1 MYDEATYEAF
11 KENHTT
17 KALCELTTD
26 KSGKVSFILENK
38 KWFSGVSSREFMFV
52 VLDAIDAGNY
62 NWWSRGGTITAG
74 KKHSFRIEIDR
85 KNIAE
90 NPGLSTD
97 ESKLVLE
104 DGVLK
109 GLKDPSLTRLV
120 LPASVKSIAPGAFW
134 ESKIESLVL
143 NEGVES
149 IGLQAFAK
157 SQKLT
162 SVTFPSSLKRIGEHA
177 FEDCSALTEIN
188 LSKVNL
194 EEIGSSA
201 FRDTGLKDSM
211 LATLTLDGMKVTW
224 IRDNAKARLMPR
236 TLFPDASDVQI
247 DSLSLQN
254 GISAS
259 ISTFLVEKD
268 GVRMLFDTGMGAPD
282 SRLLEG
288 LKALHIHP
296 EDINYL
302 FITHFHGDH
311 IGGMMK
317 NDSVVFPRAE
327 VYASQLEYDAWM
339 KMPADQKAQV
349 EKTMKAYKDR
359 LHLFVFGDTLP
370 ENVMAM
376 NAVGHTPGHTVFQV
390 GKLLVIGDLFH
401 GAALQ
406 LAHPEICAQYDMDKK
421 GAVKSRKYYLQYA
434 RENGLTMAGMHLPV
448 PAFMK

>member
-1 MYDEATYEAF
+1 MKNSRWSYVAGMVAALLFVSCGGQSKQKAESEMNTDS
-11 KENHTT
+11 T
-17 KALCELTTD
+17 KVA
-26 KSGKVSFILENK
+26 
-38 KWFSGVSSREFMFV
+38 
-52 VLDAIDAGNY
+52 Y
-62 NWWSRGGTITAG
+62 
-74 KKHSFRIEIDR
+74 
-85 KNIAE
+85 
-90 NPGLSTD
+90 
-97 ESKLVLE
+97 
-104 DGVLK
+104 
-109 GLKDPSLTRLV
+109 
-120 LPASVKSIAPGAFW
+120 
-134 ESKIESLVL
+134 
-143 NEGVES
+143 
-149 IGLQAFAK
+149 
-157 SQKLT
+157 
-162 SVTFPSSLKRIGEHA
+162 GE
-177 FEDCSALTEIN
+177 
-188 LSKVNL
+188 VQMQ
-194 EEIGSSA
+194 
-201 FRDTGLKDSM
+201 KDSM

-224 IRDNAKARLMPR
+224 IRDNVQPRLMPR
-236 TLFPDASDVQI
+236 TLFPDASDAQI

-254 GISAS
+254 GVPAS

-268 GVRMLFDTGMGAPD
+268 SVRMLFDTGMGAPD

-390 GKLLVIGDLFH
+390 GKLLVIGDLCS
-401 GAALQ
+401 
-406 LAHPEICAQYDMDKK
+406 P
-421 GAVKSRKYYLQYA
+421 
-434 RENGLTMAGMHLPV
+434 
-448 PAFMK
+448 

>member
-1 MYDEATYEAF
+1 MKNSKWSYVAGIIAAMWFVGCGGQSKQKTESEMNTDS
-11 KENHTT
+11 T
-17 KALCELTTD
+17 KVA
-26 KSGKVSFILENK
+26 
-38 KWFSGVSSREFMFV
+38 
-52 VLDAIDAGNY
+52 Y
-62 NWWSRGGTITAG
+62 
-74 KKHSFRIEIDR
+74 
-85 KNIAE
+85 
-90 NPGLSTD
+90 
-97 ESKLVLE
+97 
-104 DGVLK
+104 
-109 GLKDPSLTRLV
+109 
-120 LPASVKSIAPGAFW
+120 
-134 ESKIESLVL
+134 
-143 NEGVES
+143 
-149 IGLQAFAK
+149 
-157 SQKLT
+157 
-162 SVTFPSSLKRIGEHA
+162 GE
-177 FEDCSALTEIN
+177 
-188 LSKVNL
+188 VQMQ
-194 EEIGSSA
+194 
-201 FRDTGLKDSM
+201 KDSM
-211 LATLTLDGMKVTW
+211 LATLILDGMKVTW

-236 TLFPDASDVQI
+236 TLFPDASEVQI

-254 GISAS
+254 GVPAS

-327 VYASQLEYDAWM
+327 VYASKLEYDAWM
-339 KMPADQKAQV
+339 KMSADQKAQV

-359 LHLFVFGDTLP
+359 LHLFVFGDMLP

>member
-1 MYDEATYEAF
+1 MKNCRWNYVAATIAALLFVGCGGQSKQKTES
-11 KENHTT
+11 EMNTDST
-17 KALCELTTD
+17 KVAY
-26 KSGKVSFILENK
+26 G
-38 KWFSGVSSREFMFV
+38 
-52 VLDAIDAGNY
+52 
-62 NWWSRGGTITAG
+62 
-74 KKHSFRIEIDR
+74 EI
-85 KNIAE
+85 
-90 NPGLSTD
+90 
-97 ESKLVLE
+97 
-104 DGVLK
+104 
-109 GLKDPSLTRLV
+109 
-120 LPASVKSIAPGAFW
+120 
-134 ESKIESLVL
+134 
-143 NEGVES
+143 
-149 IGLQAFAK
+149 QM
-157 SQKLT
+157 Q
-162 SVTFPSSLKRIGEHA
+162 
-177 FEDCSALTEIN
+177 
-188 LSKVNL
+188 
-194 EEIGSSA
+194 
-201 FRDTGLKDSM
+201 KDSM

-224 IRDNAKARLMPR
+224 IRDNVQPRLMPR
-236 TLFPDASDVQI
+236 TLFPDASETQI

-254 GISAS
+254 GVPAS

-282 SRLLEG
+282 SQLLEG

-339 KMPADQKAQV
+339 KMLADQKVQV

-376 NAVGHTPGHTVFQV
+376 NAVGHTLGHTVFQV

-406 LAHPEICAQYDMDKK
+406 LVHPEICAQYDMDKK

-434 RENGLTMAGMHLPV
+434 RENGLTLAGMHLPV

>member
-1 MYDEATYEAF
+1 MDMFKFLSFILLGMCLLFGGCKKENPSVNSDSSIVEITVCTSKGELLENQVVRMYDEATYEAF

-201 FRDTGLKDSM
+201 FRDTGLKKVTFPAS
-211 LATLTLDGMKVTW
+211 LKKIAPQAFLNTQLVNVIFPEELQEIGNEAFREIATLKTITLPNNLRKIGYRAFYACSKLKEIILPKYVRRIKDYGLRTNYKLDR
-224 IRDNAKARLMPR
+224 IRFEGDEVPEIGNYSLPFLESITEIMVPKGK
-236 TLFPDASDVQI
+236 
-247 DSLSLQN
+247 LSLYKAKYQDYQ
-254 GISAS
+254 S
-259 ISTFLVEKD
+259 IIIE
-268 GVRMLFDTGMGAPD
+268 
-282 SRLLEG
+282 
-288 LKALHIHP
+288 
-296 EDINYL
+296 
-302 FITHFHGDH
+302 
-311 IGGMMK
+311 
-317 NDSVVFPRAE
+317 
-327 VYASQLEYDAWM
+327 
-339 KMPADQKAQV
+339 
-349 EKTMKAYKDR
+349 
-359 LHLFVFGDTLP
+359 
-370 ENVMAM
+370 
-376 NAVGHTPGHTVFQV
+376 TP
-390 GKLLVIGDLFH
+390 
-401 GAALQ
+401 
-406 LAHPEICAQYDMDKK
+406 
-421 GAVKSRKYYLQYA
+421 
-434 RENGLTMAGMHLPV
+434 
-448 PAFMK
+448 

>member
-1 MYDEATYEAF
+1 MDMFKFLSFILLGMCLLFGGCKKENPSVNSDSSIVEITVCTSKGELLENQVVRMYDEATYEAF

-143 NEGVES
+143 NEGLES

-201 FRDTGLKDSM
+201 FRDTGLKKVTFPAS
-211 LATLTLDGMKVTW
+211 LKKIAPQAFLNTQLVNVIFPEELQEIGNEAFREIATLKTITLPNNLRKIGYRAFYACSKLKEIILPKYVRRIKDYGLRTNYKLDR
-224 IRDNAKARLMPR
+224 IRFEGDEVPEIGNYSLPFLESITEIMVPKGK
-236 TLFPDASDVQI
+236 
-247 DSLSLQN
+247 LSLYKAKYQDYQ
-254 GISAS
+254 S
-259 ISTFLVEKD
+259 IIIE
-268 GVRMLFDTGMGAPD
+268 
-282 SRLLEG
+282 
-288 LKALHIHP
+288 
-296 EDINYL
+296 
-302 FITHFHGDH
+302 
-311 IGGMMK
+311 
-317 NDSVVFPRAE
+317 
-327 VYASQLEYDAWM
+327 
-339 KMPADQKAQV
+339 
-349 EKTMKAYKDR
+349 
-359 LHLFVFGDTLP
+359 
-370 ENVMAM
+370 
-376 NAVGHTPGHTVFQV
+376 TP
-390 GKLLVIGDLFH
+390 
-401 GAALQ
+401 
-406 LAHPEICAQYDMDKK
+406 
-421 GAVKSRKYYLQYA
+421 
-434 RENGLTMAGMHLPV
+434 
-448 PAFMK
+448 

>member
-1 MYDEATYEAF
+1 MWFVGCGGQSKQKAE
-11 KENHTT
+11 KEMNTDST
-17 KALCELTTD
+17 KVA
-26 KSGKVSFILENK
+26 
-38 KWFSGVSSREFMFV
+38 
-52 VLDAIDAGNY
+52 Y
-62 NWWSRGGTITAG
+62 
-74 KKHSFRIEIDR
+74 
-85 KNIAE
+85 
-90 NPGLSTD
+90 
-97 ESKLVLE
+97 
-104 DGVLK
+104 
-109 GLKDPSLTRLV
+109 
-120 LPASVKSIAPGAFW
+120 
-134 ESKIESLVL
+134 
-143 NEGVES
+143 
-149 IGLQAFAK
+149 
-157 SQKLT
+157 
-162 SVTFPSSLKRIGEHA
+162 GE
-177 FEDCSALTEIN
+177 
-188 LSKVNL
+188 VQMQ
-194 EEIGSSA
+194 
-201 FRDTGLKDSM
+201 KDSM

-259 ISTFLVEKD
+259 ISMFLVEKD

-282 SRLLEG
+282 SRLLDG

-370 ENVMAM
+370 ESVMAM

>member
-1 MYDEATYEAF
+1 MCLLFGGCKKENPSVNSDSSIVEITVCTSKGELLENQVVRMYDEATYEAF

-90 NPGLSTD
+90 NLGLSTD

-143 NEGVES
+143 NEGLES

-201 FRDTGLKDSM
+201 FRDTGLKKVTFPAS
-211 LATLTLDGMKVTW
+211 LKKIAPQAFLNTQLVNVIFPEELQEIGNEAFREIATLKTITLPNNLRKIGYRAFYACSKLKEIILPKYVRRIKDYGLRTNYKLDR
-224 IRDNAKARLMPR
+224 IRFEGDEVPEIGNYSLPFLESITEIMVPKGK
-236 TLFPDASDVQI
+236 
-247 DSLSLQN
+247 LSLYKAKYQDYQ
-254 GISAS
+254 S
-259 ISTFLVEKD
+259 IIIE
-268 GVRMLFDTGMGAPD
+268 
-282 SRLLEG
+282 
-288 LKALHIHP
+288 
-296 EDINYL
+296 
-302 FITHFHGDH
+302 
-311 IGGMMK
+311 
-317 NDSVVFPRAE
+317 
-327 VYASQLEYDAWM
+327 
-339 KMPADQKAQV
+339 
-349 EKTMKAYKDR
+349 
-359 LHLFVFGDTLP
+359 
-370 ENVMAM
+370 
-376 NAVGHTPGHTVFQV
+376 TP
-390 GKLLVIGDLFH
+390 
-401 GAALQ
+401 
-406 LAHPEICAQYDMDKK
+406 
-421 GAVKSRKYYLQYA
+421 
-434 RENGLTMAGMHLPV
+434 
-448 PAFMK
+448 

>member
-1 MYDEATYEAF
+1 MDMFKFLSFILLGMCLLFGGCKKENPSVNSDSSIVEITVCTSKGELLENQVVRMYDEATYEAF

-38 KWFSGVSSREFMFV
+38 KWFSG
-52 VLDAIDAGNY
+52 

-74 KKHSFRIEIDR
+74 KKHSFRIEIDC

-143 NEGVES
+143 NEGLES

-201 FRDTGLKDSM
+201 FRDTGLK
-211 LATLTLDGMKVTW
+211 KVT
-224 IRDNAKARLMPR
+224 
-236 TLFPDASDVQI
+236 FPASLKKIAPQAFLNTQLVNVI
-247 DSLSLQN
+247 FPEELQEIGN
-254 GISAS
+254 EA
-259 ISTFLVEKD
+259 LEK
-268 GVRMLFDTGMGAPD
+268 
-282 SRLLEG
+282 
-288 LKALHIHP
+288 
-296 EDINYL
+296 
-302 FITHFHGDH
+302 
-311 IGGMMK
+311 
-317 NDSVVFPRAE
+317 
-327 VYASQLEYDAWM
+327 SQL
-339 KMPADQKAQV
+339 
-349 EKTMKAYKDR
+349 
-359 LHLFVFGDTLP
+359 
-370 ENVMAM
+370 
-376 NAVGHTPGHTVFQV
+376 
-390 GKLLVIGDLFH
+390 
-401 GAALQ
+401 
-406 LAHPEICAQYDMDKK
+406 
-421 GAVKSRKYYLQYA
+421 
-434 RENGLTMAGMHLPV
+434 
-448 PAFMK
+448 

>member
-1 MYDEATYEAF
+1 MDMFKFLSFILLGMCLLFGGCKKENPSVNSDSSIVEITVCTSKGELLENQVVRMYDEATYEAF

-143 NEGVES
+143 NEGLES

-201 FRDTGLKDSM
+201 FRDTGLKKVTFPAS
-211 LATLTLDGMKVTW
+211 LKKIAPQAFLNTQLVNVIFPEELQEIGNEAFREIATLKTITLPNNLRKIGYRAFYCSSKLKEIILPKYVRRIKDYGLRTNYKLDR
-224 IRDNAKARLMPR
+224 IRFEGDEVPEIGNYSLPFLESITEIMVPKGK
-236 TLFPDASDVQI
+236 
-247 DSLSLQN
+247 LSLYKAKYQDYQ
-254 GISAS
+254 S
-259 ISTFLVEKD
+259 IIIE
-268 GVRMLFDTGMGAPD
+268 
-282 SRLLEG
+282 
-288 LKALHIHP
+288 
-296 EDINYL
+296 
-302 FITHFHGDH
+302 
-311 IGGMMK
+311 
-317 NDSVVFPRAE
+317 
-327 VYASQLEYDAWM
+327 
-339 KMPADQKAQV
+339 
-349 EKTMKAYKDR
+349 
-359 LHLFVFGDTLP
+359 
-370 ENVMAM
+370 
-376 NAVGHTPGHTVFQV
+376 TP
-390 GKLLVIGDLFH
+390 
-401 GAALQ
+401 
-406 LAHPEICAQYDMDKK
+406 
-421 GAVKSRKYYLQYA
+421 
-434 RENGLTMAGMHLPV
+434 
-448 PAFMK
+448 

>member
-1 MYDEATYEAF
+1 MKNCRWNYVAATIAALLFVGCGGQSKQKTES
-11 KENHTT
+11 EMNTDST
-17 KALCELTTD
+17 KVAY
-26 KSGKVSFILENK
+26 G
-38 KWFSGVSSREFMFV
+38 
-52 VLDAIDAGNY
+52 
-62 NWWSRGGTITAG
+62 
-74 KKHSFRIEIDR
+74 EI
-85 KNIAE
+85 
-90 NPGLSTD
+90 
-97 ESKLVLE
+97 
-104 DGVLK
+104 
-109 GLKDPSLTRLV
+109 
-120 LPASVKSIAPGAFW
+120 
-134 ESKIESLVL
+134 
-143 NEGVES
+143 
-149 IGLQAFAK
+149 QM
-157 SQKLT
+157 Q
-162 SVTFPSSLKRIGEHA
+162 
-177 FEDCSALTEIN
+177 
-188 LSKVNL
+188 
-194 EEIGSSA
+194 
-201 FRDTGLKDSM
+201 KDSM

-224 IRDNAKARLMPR
+224 IRDNVQPRLMPR
-236 TLFPDASDVQI
+236 MLFPDASEAQI

-254 GISAS
+254 GVPAS

-282 SRLLEG
+282 SQLLEG

-406 LAHPEICAQYDMDKK
+406 LVHPEICAQYDMDKK

>member
-1 MYDEATYEAF
+1 MKNSRWNYVAAMVAAVLFVGCGGQSKQKTESEMNTDS
-11 KENHTT
+11 T
-17 KALCELTTD
+17 KVAY
-26 KSGKVSFILENK
+26 G
-38 KWFSGVSSREFMFV
+38 
-52 VLDAIDAGNY
+52 
-62 NWWSRGGTITAG
+62 
-74 KKHSFRIEIDR
+74 EI
-85 KNIAE
+85 
-90 NPGLSTD
+90 
-97 ESKLVLE
+97 
-104 DGVLK
+104 
-109 GLKDPSLTRLV
+109 
-120 LPASVKSIAPGAFW
+120 
-134 ESKIESLVL
+134 
-143 NEGVES
+143 
-149 IGLQAFAK
+149 QM
-157 SQKLT
+157 Q
-162 SVTFPSSLKRIGEHA
+162 
-177 FEDCSALTEIN
+177 
-188 LSKVNL
+188 
-194 EEIGSSA
+194 
-201 FRDTGLKDSM
+201 KDSM

-224 IRDNAKARLMPR
+224 IRDNVQPRLMPR
-236 TLFPDASDVQI
+236 TLFPDANDVQI

-254 GISAS
+254 GVPAS

-317 NDSVVFPRAE
+317 NDSVAFPCAE

-370 ENVMAM
+370 ENVIAM

-434 RENGLTMAGMHLPV
+434 WENGLTMAGMHLPV

>member
-1 MYDEATYEAF
+1 MDMFKFLSFILLGMCLLFGGCKKENPSVNSDSSIVEITVCTSKGELLENQVVRMYDEATYEAF

-201 FRDTGLKDSM
+201 FRDTGLKKVTFPAS
-211 LATLTLDGMKVTW
+211 LKKIAPQAFLNTQLVNVIFPEELQEIGNEAFREIATLKTITLPNNLRKIGYRAFMECSKLKEIILPKYVRRIKDYGLRTNYKLDR
-224 IRDNAKARLMPR
+224 IRFEGDEVPEIGNYSLPFLESITEIMVPKGK
-236 TLFPDASDVQI
+236 
-247 DSLSLQN
+247 LSLYKAKYQDYQ
-254 GISAS
+254 S
-259 ISTFLVEKD
+259 IIIE
-268 GVRMLFDTGMGAPD
+268 
-282 SRLLEG
+282 
-288 LKALHIHP
+288 
-296 EDINYL
+296 
-302 FITHFHGDH
+302 
-311 IGGMMK
+311 
-317 NDSVVFPRAE
+317 
-327 VYASQLEYDAWM
+327 
-339 KMPADQKAQV
+339 
-349 EKTMKAYKDR
+349 
-359 LHLFVFGDTLP
+359 
-370 ENVMAM
+370 
-376 NAVGHTPGHTVFQV
+376 TP
-390 GKLLVIGDLFH
+390 
-401 GAALQ
+401 
-406 LAHPEICAQYDMDKK
+406 
-421 GAVKSRKYYLQYA
+421 
-434 RENGLTMAGMHLPV
+434 
-448 PAFMK
+448 

>member
-1 MYDEATYEAF
+1 MDMFKFLSFILLGMCLLFGGCKKENPSVNSDSSIVEITVCTSKGELLENQVVRMYDEATYEAF

-143 NEGVES
+143 NEGLES

-201 FRDTGLKDSM
+201 FRDTGLKKVTFPAS
-211 LATLTLDGMKVTW
+211 LKKIAPQAFLNTQLVNVIFPEELQEIGNEAFREIATL
-224 IRDNAKARLMPR
+224 
-236 TLFPDASDVQI
+236 
-247 DSLSLQN
+247 
-254 GISAS
+254 
-259 ISTFLVEKD
+259 
-268 GVRMLFDTGMGAPD
+268 
-282 SRLLEG
+282 
-288 LKALHIHP
+288 
-296 EDINYL
+296 
-302 FITHFHGDH
+302 
-311 IGGMMK
+311 
-317 NDSVVFPRAE
+317 
-327 VYASQLEYDAWM
+327 
-339 KMPADQKAQV
+339 
-349 EKTMKAYKDR
+349 KTI
-359 LHLFVFGDTLP
+359 TLP
-370 ENVMAM
+370 N
-376 NAVGHTPGHTVFQV
+376 NLR
-390 GKLLVIGDLFH
+390 KIGYRAF
-401 GAALQ
+401 
-406 LAHPEICAQYDMDKK
+406 
-421 GAVKSRKYYLQYA
+421 YA
-434 RENGLTMAGMHLPV
+434 CTHLE
-448 PAFMK
+448 